1 MHRRYH
7 FIQFPVVHS
16 HPPRAIRLPYKP
28 HRELNGL
35 CAGRITSTFASSAT
49 VAPISLWPPDRHY
62 CLTAT
67 ALQGFSN
74 TYGGCFAYPLMTA
87 FTTRTWRWNSP
98 TDIHNTRPFKT
109 SYPEPSHCPVY
120 TLALIFAAR
129 LPAFVFPPR
138 PGTETRPQTQRSV
151 DCRGVGQ

>member
-1 MHRRYH
+1 MDRWHSGMHRRYH

-35 CAGRITSTFASSAT
+35 CAGCIMSTFASSAM
-49 VAPISLWPPDRHY
+49 VVPISLWPPDRQY

-98 TDIHNTRPFKT
+98 TDIRNTRPFKT
-109 SYPEPSHCPVY
+109 STPKIYSGNGDMYTVY
-120 TLALIFAAR
+120 TCTESHPISNGKDT
-129 LPAFVFPPR
+129 AFTSMFWPP
-138 PGTETRPQTQRSV
+138 
-151 DCRGVGQ
+151 